1 MTRHLL
7 ARPARDL
14 ARLAAAL
21 ALAAASA
28 PAPALAADAA
38 HPHEQ
43 EVRRAASAFSA
54 LEHADVAKLSRVLE
68 QLVQDRTLVDA
79 FLASDR
85 RKLLA
90 LAKPTFDIMK
100 EEDQI
105 THWYF
110 IGTDRKC
117 FLRVHKPD
125 EHGDLI
131 DRDTLSMAIAK
142 GDLGYGKE
150 LGKTAFAL
158 RVVRPIR
165 RDGKLVGYMELG
177 EEIDHY
183 FDRMKAQTG
192 DDFGLL
198 VDKEHID
205 RKELA
210 RVRDDDRWDERPD
223 VVLIH
228 TTVWDENRVAIG
240 MPLAR
245 LPADGTFVGEWED
258 GPRRYVGGAFP
269 VKNAVGHVVG
279 ALFVRHQI
287 AGPPPRG
294 AAAARK

>member
-1 MTRHLL
+1 MTHAI
-7 ARPARDL
+7 ARPFRKF
-14 ARLAAAL
+14 ARLAVGL

-28 PAPALAADAA
+28 PAAAAGAA
-38 HPHEQ
+38 TPHEQ
-43 EVRRAASAFSA
+43 AVRRAASAFSV

-79 FLASDR
+79 FLAGDR
-85 RKLLA
+85 AKLLA
-90 LAKPTFDIMK
+90 LAKPTFDILRDV
-100 EEDQI
+100 DQV

-110 IGTDRKC
+110 IGTDRRC

-125 EHGDLI
+125 EHGDVI

-142 GDLGYGKE
+142 GDLGFGKE

-183 FDRMKAQTG
+183 FDRMKGQTG

-198 VDKEHID
+198 VGKQYID

-223 VVLIH
+223 VVLVHSTI
-228 TTVWDENRVAIG
+228 WDENRVAIG
-240 MPLAR
+240 MPLAQ
-245 LPADGTFVGEWED
+245 LPADGTFLGAWEEE
-258 GPRRYVGGAFP
+258 PRQYVGGAFP
-269 VKNAVGHVVG
+269 VRDATGRVVG